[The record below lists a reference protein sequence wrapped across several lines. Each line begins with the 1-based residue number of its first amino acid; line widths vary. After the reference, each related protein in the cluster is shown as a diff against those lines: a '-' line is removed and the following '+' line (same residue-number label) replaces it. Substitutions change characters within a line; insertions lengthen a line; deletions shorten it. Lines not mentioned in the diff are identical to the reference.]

1 MLAFFCFARLYKNIK
16 HSTIEISNKRSENM
30 LVIKNANI
38 KTMASK
44 NYENGVIVIK
54 DGKILEV
61 GELDVNQYKNAEV
74 IDALG
79 KLVTPGLV
87 DPHCH
92 IGVMEEGI
100 RFEGNDTNEMSGPI
114 YPELRGIDSIFLGD
128 MAFEPTYKAGI
139 TTVNT
144 GPGSAN
150 VIGGTFTA
158 IKTYGKTLEE
168 VIIKEETAMKMA
180 LGENPKRV
188 YGSGNKNPGTRM
200 ASAALMRE
208 WLFKARDYHQKLQA
222 FKNKEEDAKEPP
234 FDMKLHSL
242 SRVFDGM
249 LVKIHAHRRDDIET
263 AIRIAKEFNLNMTV
277 EHATESY
284 LIPELVKESKV
295 PMIIGPTLGMAS
307 KYELINKSFKSAKV
321 LEDYDI
327 PFAIMTDHP
336 VITLDTTL
344 VQAALFVKEGLSE
357 DKALE
362 ALTITSAKLNGI
374 EDRVGSIEKGKD
386 ADIVIWD
393 GGLFDIMTRPEY
405 VIIDGRIVHKK

>member
-1 MLAFFCFARLYKNIK
+1 MLI
-16 HSTIEISNKRSENM
+16 
-30 LVIKNANI
+30 IKNANI
-38 KTMASK
+38 KTMASSDF
-44 NYENGVIVIK
+44 ENGVIVIENK
-54 DGKILEV
+54 KILEV
-61 GELDVNQYKNAEV
+61 GNIDITKYKHAEI
-74 IDALG
+74 IDAKGL
-79 KLVTPGLV
+79 LVTPGLV

-114 YPELRGIDSIFLGD
+114 YPELRGIDSIYMKD
-128 MAFEPTYKAGI
+128 MAFDYTVKAGI

-158 IKTYGKTLEE
+158 IKTYGETVEDVL
-168 VIIKEETAMKMA
+168 IKEETSMKMA

-188 YGSGNKNPGTRM
+188 YGTGNKNPGTRM

-208 WLFKARDYHQKLQA
+208 WLFKAKEYHTKYNA
-222 FKNKEEDAKEPP
+222 FLNKEEDAKEPA

-242 SRVFDGM
+242 MRVFDGM
-249 LVKIHAHRRDDIET
+249 IVKIHAHRADDIAT
-263 AIRIAKEFNLNMTV
+263 AIRITKEFGLNTTI

-284 LIPELVKESKV
+284 LIPEFVKESGV

-307 KYELINKSFKSAKV
+307 KYELVNKSFKSAKV
-321 LEDYDI
+321 LEDFEI

-344 VQAALFVKEGLSE
+344 VQTALFVKEGLSE
-357 DKALE
+357 QKALE

-374 EDRVGSIEKGKD
+374 EDRVGSIEVGKD

-393 GGLFDIMTRPEY
+393 GPLFDIFTRTEY
-405 VIIDGRIVHKK
+405 VIIDGKIVHKK

>member
-1 MLAFFCFARLYKNIK
+1 MLL
-16 HSTIEISNKRSENM
+16 
-30 LVIKNANI
+30 IKNAKI
-38 KTMASK
+38 ITVSGK
-44 NYENGVIVIK
+44 NFDNGSILVENGKIK
-54 DGKILEV
+54 EIGNVDSNKFKDL
-61 GELDVNQYKNAEV
+61 EV
-74 IDALG
+74 IDAQGML
-79 KLVTPGLV
+79 LTPGLV

-114 YPELRGIDSIFLGD
+114 YPELRGIDSIYMKD
-128 MAFEPTYKAGI
+128 MAFEYTYKSGI

-158 IKTYGKTLEE
+158 IKTYGETVED
-168 VIIKEETAMKMA
+168 VVIKEETAMKMA

-188 YGSGNKNPGTRM
+188 YGTGNKNPGTRM

-208 WLFKARDYHQKLQA
+208 WLFKAKEYHGKYKA
-222 FKNKEEDAKEPP
+222 WENKEEDANKPN

-242 SRVFDGM
+242 MRVFDGM
-249 LVKIHAHRRDDIET
+249 LVKIHAHRRDDIST
-263 AIRIAKEFNLNMTV
+263 AIRIIKEFKLKATI

-284 LIPELVKESKV
+284 MIPEFVKESGV

-307 KYELINKSFKSAKV
+307 KYELINKSFKSAAV
-321 LEDYDI
+321 LEEHGI
-327 PFAIMTDHP
+327 EFAIMTDHP

-344 VQAALFVKEGLSE
+344 VQAALFIKEGLSE
-357 DKALE
+357 EKALE
-362 ALTITSAKLNGI
+362 ALTLASARVNGI
-374 EDRVGSIEKGKD
+374 EDRVGSLEVGKD

-393 GGLFDIMTRPEY
+393 GPLFDIMTRPEL
-405 VIIDGRIVHKK
+405 VMIDGNVVHQK

>member
-1 MLAFFCFARLYKNIK
+1 
-16 HSTIEISNKRSENM
+16 
-30 LVIKNANI
+30 
-38 KTMASK
+38 
-44 NYENGVIVIK
+44 
-54 DGKILEV
+54 
-61 GELDVNQYKNAEV
+61 
-74 IDALG
+74 
-79 KLVTPGLV
+79 
-87 DPHCH
+87 
-92 IGVMEEGI
+92 MEEGI

-114 YPELRGIDSIFLGD
+114 YPELRGIDSIYMKD
-128 MAFEPTYKAGI
+128 MAFEYTYKSGI

-158 IKTYGKTLEE
+158 IKTFGETVDE
-168 VIIKEETAMKMA
+168 VIIKKETSMKMA

-188 YGSGNKNPGTRM
+188 YGTGNKNPGTRM

-208 WLFKARDYHQKLQA
+208 WLFKAKEYHEKLKA
-222 FKNKEEDAKEPP
+222 VENKEEGATKPP

-242 SRVFDGM
+242 MRVFEGM
-249 LVKIHAHRRDDIET
+249 IVKIHAHRADDIAT
-263 AIRIAKEFNLNMTV
+263 AIRISKEFGLNATV

-284 LIPELVKESKV
+284 LIPEFVKESGV

-357 DKALE
+357 AKALE
-362 ALTITSAKLNGI
+362 ALTLASAKLNGI
-374 EDRVGSIEKGKD
+374 EDRVGSLEVGKD

-393 GGLFDIMTRPEY
+393 GPLFDIMTRPNY
-405 VIIDGRIVHKK
+405 VIIDGKVVHKQ